1 MTNPNIHPTA
11 IIDPSAKIGEGT
23 IIGPFTIIGK
33 NTTIG
38 KNNKIGPSCII
49 ENTTMGDE
57 NELIASCFIGVK
69 PQDLS
74 FQDGMESRV
83 QIGNKNKI
91 RECVTIHRA
100 TNLEQPTTIGN
111 SCLLMANSHVAHDC
125 ILGNNI
131 ILVNSCGVA
140 GHARIGDHAILSGL
154 TGVHQFVRVGRFA
167 MLSGLSGL
175 TLDLPPFCYAV
186 GTRAKLAGLNLIGLK
201 RAGFKPEVVRA
212 IKKAYME
219 LFVSDRTMEESIA
232 LLRSKPQVPEVTELI
247 DFCASTKRGLTTS
260 RAKARKQ
267 KDEED
272 DE

>member
-1 MTNPNIHPTA
+1 MSNPNIHPTA
-11 IIDPSAKIGEGT
+11 IIDQTAKIGEGT

-33 NTTIG
+33 NTVIG
-38 KNNKIGPSCII
+38 KNNKIGPSCVI

-57 NELIASCFIGVK
+57 NELIGSCFIGVK

-74 FQDGMESRV
+74 FQEGMESRV

-111 SCLLMANSHVAHDC
+111 SCLLMANAHVAHDC
-125 ILGNNI
+125 VLANNI

-140 GHARIGDHAILSGL
+140 GHVHIADHAIMSGL
-154 TGVHQFVRVGRFA
+154 TGIHQFVRVGRFA

-175 TLDLPPFCYAV
+175 TLDLPPFCYAT
-186 GTRAKLAGLNLIGLK
+186 GTRAKLAGLNLIGLR
-201 RAGFKPEVVRA
+201 RAGFKPETVRA

-247 DFCASTKRGLTTS
+247 DFCASTKRGIATS
-260 RAKARKQ
+260 RSKSRMLKEE
-267 KDEED
+267 DEE
-272 DE
+272 